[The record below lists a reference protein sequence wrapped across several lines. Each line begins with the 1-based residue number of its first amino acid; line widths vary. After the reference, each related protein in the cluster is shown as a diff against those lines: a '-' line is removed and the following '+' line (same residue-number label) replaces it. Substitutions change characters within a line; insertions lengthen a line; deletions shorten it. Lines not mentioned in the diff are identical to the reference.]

1 MVAVTLPSPALLP
14 GRSAPLLESCA
25 GQPRLRFVASIPG
38 HLSGHCPQGRQF
50 GLPLSWL
57 PSDLEPFWSSL
68 SGPPSAASSL
78 SLSWPALPSQ
88 VTDWSPC
95 PIPGRRQPATYGANP
110 PPATLSS
117 ADMTI
122 DLQPD
127 IVVHSEET
135 TLDEVLTPELQL
147 VVSFE
152 VLHHLDMAEKSR
164 SLSAEE
170 LDLVEFLV
178 AQVASLSS
186 LAMEMTCE
194 STIGT

>member
-1 MVAVTLPSPALLP
+1 
-14 GRSAPLLESCA
+14 
-25 GQPRLRFVASIPG
+25 
-38 HLSGHCPQGRQF
+38 
-50 GLPLSWL
+50 
-57 PSDLEPFWSSL
+57 
-68 SGPPSAASSL
+68 
-78 SLSWPALPSQ
+78 
-88 VTDWSPC
+88 
-95 PIPGRRQPATYGANP
+95 
-110 PPATLSS
+110 
-117 ADMTI
+117 MTI

-147 VVSFE
+147 VVAFE

-194 STIGT
+194 STIGL